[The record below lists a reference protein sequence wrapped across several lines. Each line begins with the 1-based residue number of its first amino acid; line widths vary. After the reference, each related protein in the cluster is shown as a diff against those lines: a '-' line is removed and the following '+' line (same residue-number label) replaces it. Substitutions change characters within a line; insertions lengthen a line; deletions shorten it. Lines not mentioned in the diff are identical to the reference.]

1 MFHVFIDGASGT
13 TGLRLEARLSGR
25 KDIQLIRIDEA
36 HRKDPERKRALM
48 NASDVTLLCLPDDAA
63 KESAALCD
71 DPDTVVIDTSTAH
84 RTSSDWTYGFPE
96 LSDDQRNQIRSAKR
110 ITNPGCHAIGFI
122 SITAPLVQAGILP
135 NDYPVSCFSLTG
147 YSGGGKKMIADYE
160 NDKSREMEAPRLY
173 GLSQSH
179 KHLPEMQLYSG
190 LTAPPVFTPI
200 ISDYYAGM
208 ATSISLDRR
217 LIPDL
222 SVKTVRDC
230 LKTHYDGAAVIR
242 VLSPEDTGFP
252 AMLSANRMAG
262 KDSMVICVNGND
274 DRVLVSSVFDNLGK
288 GASGSAVQNM
298 NLALGLEETA
308 SLEL

>member
-1 MFHVFIDGASGT
+1 
-13 TGLRLEARLSGR
+13 
-25 KDIQLIRIDEA
+25 
-36 HRKDPERKRALM
+36 
-48 NASDVTLLCLPDDAA
+48 
-63 KESAALCD
+63 
-71 DPDTVVIDTSTAH
+71 
-84 RTSSDWTYGFPE
+84 
-96 LSDDQRNQIRSAKR
+96 
-110 ITNPGCHAIGFI
+110 
-122 SITAPLVQAGILP
+122 
-135 NDYPVSCFSLTG
+135 
-147 YSGGGKKMIADYE
+147 
-160 NDKSREMEAPRLY
+160 MEAPRLY

-200 ISDYYAGM
+200 VSDYYAGM

-242 VLSPEDTGFP
+242 VLSPDDTDFP